1 MEEADI
7 ITQILNNARSDKETK
22 DLFSQVDD
30 FDMYLKTMHIEITKK
45 RIMMYRED
53 FYPQIVNINR

>member
-7 ITQILNNARSDKETK
+7 ITQILDNARSDKETK

-30 FDMYLKTMHIEITKK
+30 FDTYLKTMHIEITKK